1 MLASSYITPR
11 LGSELDPT
19 CQLNH
24 LSEAQV
30 TALVT
35 LCAERGVVV
44 ARNQRM
50 SPQEQAEFA
59 HRLGEPLTFP
69 NNPAHIPEELIVI
82 QAGPNSKQAAGEGWH
97 SDVSSEMK
105 PPGLSMLRME
115 QVPDHGGDT
124 LFADMYQAFESLSP
138 PIQAF
143 LQTLTARHEPRGHY
157 LYLSGAKAFEE
168 LDSSDHPIVRIHPLT
183 DKKALY
189 VNDGFVSKINGISQ
203 SESRALLKM
212 LYDHIAY
219 TVKMHCRIAWA
230 PDTVVFWDNRCVQ
243 HYAAFDYF
251 PERRKGYR
259 ATIRG
264 EQPIACH

>member
-1 MLASSYITPR
+1 MLTSSNITPR
-11 LGSELDPT
+11 LGAELDAAI
-19 CQLNH
+19 QLKD
-24 LSEAQV
+24 LSEPEVAE
-30 TALVT
+30 LVL

-44 ARNQRM
+44 ARNQSL
-50 SPQEQAEFA
+50 SPQEQSEFA

-82 QAGPNSKQAAGEGWH
+82 QAGPNSKHAAGEGWH
-97 SDVSSEMK
+97 SDVSSEAK

-124 LFADMYQAFESLSP
+124 LFADMHQAFESLSK
-138 PIQAF
+138 PIQEF
-143 LQTLTARHEPRGHY
+143 LETLTARHEPRGHY
-157 LYLSGAKAFEE
+157 LYLSGAKAFDE
-168 LDSSDHPIVRIHPLT
+168 LETTDHPVVRIHPLT
-183 DKKALY
+183 GKKVLY
-189 VNDGFVSKINGISQ
+189 VNDGFVSKINGVSQ
-203 SESRALLKM
+203 PESRALLKM

-230 PDTVVFWDNRCVQ
+230 PNTVVFWDNRCVQ

-259 ATIRG
+259 VTIRG